1 MGKRNYTVEMESKRD
16 YTVEREARR
25 EDTRNKRQERLM
37 CAYLKHAHPAIYEE
51 TYAFYNKLD
60 TMYPNKKDLRKTTH
74 FKVFKKKPGKIK
86 KNPPAQGDN
95 FILEIPLMCTE
106 TVATRTSQPLPSPPV
121 AASPLPSPP
130 VAASPLPSPPVAASP
145 LPSPPVAAS
154 PLPSPPVAASPLPS
168 PPVAASPLPSPPVAA
183 PSLPSPPVAASSLP
197 SPPVAAPS
205 LPSPPV
211 AASPPVVASPAAAPL
226 LPLPSDVYKTL
237 LAELENDPDL
247 WRIFNDFP
255 LQECDEGMNAFVA
268 EDVFMSDDISPLEVE
283 LEEY

>member
-1 MGKRNYTVEMESKRD
+1 MGFFVLFGFSYTNIVGKRDYTVEMKSKRD

-51 TYAFYNKLD
+51 TYAFYNKLN
-60 TMYPNKKDLRKTTH
+60 TMYPNKRDLRKTTH
-74 FKVFKKKPGKIK
+74 FTVFKKESGKIK
-86 KNPPAQGDN
+86 KTPPAQGDN

-121 AASPLPSPP
+121 VASPLPSPP
-130 VAASPLPSPPVAASP
+130 VAASPLPSPPVVASP
-145 LPSPPVAAS
+145 SPSPPVVASPSPSPPVAAS
-154 PLPSPPVAASPLPS
+154 PLPSPPVVASPSPS
-168 PPVAASPLPSPPVAA
+168 PPV
-183 PSLPSPPVAASSLP
+183 
-197 SPPVAAPS
+197 
-205 LPSPPV
+205 
-211 AASPPVVASPAAAPL
+211 AAPL